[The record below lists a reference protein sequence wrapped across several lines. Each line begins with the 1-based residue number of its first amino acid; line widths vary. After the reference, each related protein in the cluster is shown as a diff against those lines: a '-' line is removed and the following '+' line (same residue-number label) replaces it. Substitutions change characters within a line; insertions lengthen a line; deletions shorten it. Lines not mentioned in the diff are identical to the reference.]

1 MGRQSKDRARFFS
14 KVPDYKTRKQ
24 TQFATAEIK
33 IGNPGEKKKNFTRRA
48 FKYWTRCPILDQR
61 SK

>member
-14 KVPDYKTRKQ
+14 KVPGYKTRKQ

-33 IGNPGEKKKNFTRRA
+33 IGNPGEKKKKFHQEGIQ
-48 FKYWTRCPILDQR
+48 ILDQMPNIGPE
-61 SK
+61 K